1 MIDAKLVAAFREMS
15 GAGMMDAKKALEETN
30 GDQEKAM
37 DLLRKKGLLKA
48 AKKAAE
54 RTAKEGIIETY
65 THGTGKVGVMVEIN
79 CETDFVAR
87 NEQFKELAHDI
98 ALHIAANDPIYVKR
112 EDVPPEVVEKE
123 KDFYI
128 DEMKQQNK
136 PADMIEKIMAGKL
149 DKYFADICLLE
160 QVFVKDDTMKVGDVI
175 ANASAKIGEK
185 IEIRRFTRY
194 VIAK

>member
-1 MIDAKLVAAFREMS
+1 MIDAKVVAAFREAS
-15 GAGMMDAKKALEETN
+15 GAGMMDAKKALEEAG

-37 DLLRKKGLLKA
+37 DILRKKGVLKA

-54 RTAKEGIIETY
+54 RTASEGIIECY
-65 THGTGKVGVMVEIN
+65 THGTGKVGVMVEVN

-87 NEQFKELAHDI
+87 NEAFKELAHDI
-98 ALHIAANDPIYVKR
+98 ALHIAANDPLYVRR

-128 DEMKQQNK
+128 DELKAQNK
-136 PADMIEKIMAGKL
+136 PADVIEKIMQGKL

-160 QVFVKDDTMKVGDVI
+160 QAFVKDDSMKVGEMI
-175 ANASAKIGEK
+175 SSASAKIGEK
-185 IEIRRFTRY
+185 IDVKRFVRY
-194 VIAK
+194 VIKK